1 MINSISLI
9 ELQQQFGG
17 KLINGDACF
26 QRLVIDS
33 RQVQANDLF
42 VAIKGE
48 RFDSHQF
55 IPQVIASGAGALVV
69 SQPQDSPL
77 PQWLVPDT
85 QIALG
90 QIAQFNRQRFKGPTV
105 AITGNSGK
113 TTVKEMLG
121 CILSLSGQPLITQG
135 NFNNEIGVPLTLLR
149 LEQEHT
155 SAIIELGAN
164 HLGEIAY
171 TTELTQPDIGVVMN
185 VTGAHLGEFGSIA
198 NIAQAKGELIQ
209 GLSKKGLAVI
219 NADDAFAGDWCKLA
233 GDRSVVLYGI
243 HSRESSFSRKYPL
256 VYAEDLKIAETGYG
270 FTLCLPGSK
279 SELSTAVDA
288 DADADVRAESRVKVQ
303 LNVPAKHNV
312 SNALAAASAAYAL
325 GIQAEQIASG
335 LALFS
340 GVSGRLQVIKG
351 LGGATV
357 LNDSYN
363 ANPGSVRAA
372 IDTLMDFNGKTYL
385 VLGDIGELGDS
396 SLSAHAELGRYAK
409 QAGVDQLYTVG
420 DFSEQAALSFG
431 AGAIHWPDQ
440 QSLIDALK
448 QQLQVNTTVL
458 VKGSR
463 SAAMELVAEQ
473 LKFTQ

>member
-1 MINSISLI
+1 
-9 ELQQQFGG
+9 
-17 KLINGDACF
+17 
-26 QRLVIDS
+26 
-33 RQVQANDLF
+33 
-42 VAIKGE
+42 
-48 RFDSHQF
+48 
-55 IPQVIASGAGALVV
+55 
-69 SQPQDSPL
+69 
-77 PQWLVPDT
+77 
-85 QIALG
+85 
-90 QIAQFNRQRFKGPTV
+90 
-105 AITGNSGK
+105 
-113 TTVKEMLG
+113 
-121 CILSLSGQPLITQG
+121 
-135 NFNNEIGVPLTLLR
+135 
-149 LEQEHT
+149 
-155 SAIIELGAN
+155 
-164 HLGEIAY
+164 
-171 TTELTQPDIGVVMN
+171 
-185 VTGAHLGEFGSIA
+185 
-198 NIAQAKGELIQ
+198 
-209 GLSKKGLAVI
+209 
-219 NADDAFAGDWCKLA
+219 
-233 GDRSVVLYGI
+233 
-243 HSRESSFSRKYPL
+243 
-256 VYAEDLKIAETGYG
+256 
-270 FTLCLPGSK
+270 
-279 SELSTAVDA
+279 
-288 DADADVRAESRVKVQ
+288 VQ

-340 GVSGRLQVIKG
+340 GVGGRLQVVKG

-420 DFSEQAALSFG
+420 EFSEQATHSFG

-463 SAAMELVAEQ
+463 SAAMELVVEQ

>member
-9 ELQQQFGG
+9 ELQQLFGG

-55 IPQVIASGAGALVV
+55 IPQVIASGAEALVV
-69 SQPQDSPL
+69 SQPQDSSL
-77 PQWLVPDT
+77 PQWWVPDT

-90 QIAQFNRQRFKGPTV
+90 QIAQFNRQRFKWPTV

-209 GLSKKGLAVI
+209 GLPKKGLAVI

-243 HSRESSFSRKYPL
+243 YSRESSLSRKYPL
-256 VYAEDLKIAETGYG
+256 VYAEDLKIAEMGYG
-270 FTLCLPGSK
+270 FTLCLPESK
-279 SELSTAVDA
+279 SELFTGVDVGVE
-288 DADADVRAESRVKVQ
+288 VRAESRIKVQ

-420 DFSEQAALSFG
+420 DFSEQATRSFG
-431 AGAIHWPDQ
+431 VGAIHWPDQ